1 MLGLEPVADGAKLR
15 SLVSY
20 GPERNILPDEMPAV
34 DFVKHL
40 AEVRGMPR
48 KEARNRA
55 SDVLWLVGL
64 GEERFRAIGTMS
76 TGQRQRVKLAQ
87 AIAADPK
94 LVFLDEPTDGLDPLA
109 RDEVLTLI
117 RQVSEE
123 YGIHVMLS
131 SHLLEEVEQICDNIV
146 ILNAGKLIAAGQLD
160 QLTGQS
166 TGLEIELIKIDDRPD
181 AIDVVETNLQKAGL
195 TVIREPESPILRIP
209 DGVNETLSDL
219 VRDVVADAGARLQRM
234 EHRRQSL
241 EDLILESPS

>member
-1 MLGLEPVADGAKLR
+1 MELITVTNLTMRFGEHRALDDVGFSVQSGVTGLVGANGAGKTTFMSIALGLRKPTNGSVRVLGLEPVADGAKLR

-87 AIAADPK
+87 AIVADPK

-146 ILNAGKLIAAGQLD
+146 ILNAGKLIAFCVD
-160 QLTGQS
+160 CC
-166 TGLEIELIKIDDRPD
+166 R
-181 AIDVVETNLQKAGL
+181 
-195 TVIREPESPILRIP
+195 
-209 DGVNETLSDL
+209 
-219 VRDVVADAGARLQRM
+219 
-234 EHRRQSL
+234 
-241 EDLILESPS
+241 